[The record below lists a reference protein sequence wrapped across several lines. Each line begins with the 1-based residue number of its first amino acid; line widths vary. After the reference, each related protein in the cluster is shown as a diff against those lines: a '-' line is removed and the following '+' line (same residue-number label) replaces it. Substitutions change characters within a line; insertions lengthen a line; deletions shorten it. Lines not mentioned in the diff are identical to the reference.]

1 MSVWTAFAFVLVA
14 AVALVVVIAVVGL
27 RSTSGSD
34 HHGIRRVRRV
44 VTMARVLAAVLAVR
58 VILDVDEVGRY
69 GQGLALAPVVAATV
83 WVIAGVAAEL
93 VSASVLR
100 DGGAN
105 LEVRTL
111 RRYLPTWGAGL
122 LAGALLA
129 LLATGVLTSLLADA
143 SGRGLTYSC
152 GPGCTSTRTP
162 WPGPFYLLPVGV
174 AFAVLLVL
182 TAASLHLTVARPR
195 GALGESVAAEDDR
208 LRRGGVAVTLTVL
221 ALATAA
227 TAAGLM
233 LFSILPV
240 ALGPDGPA
248 WVRLA
253 LATVVV
259 ALLLAAAATGALL
272 RSVLRVAAPAAPGGV
287 TSGAAGGA

>member
-27 RSTSGSD
+27 RRTSSSD
-34 HHGIRRVRRV
+34 HHGIRRVHRV
-44 VTMARVLAAVLAVR
+44 LTMARVLAAVLAVR
-58 VILDVDEVGRY
+58 VVLDVDEVGRY

-83 WVIAGVAAEL
+83 WLVAGVVAEL
-93 VSASVLR
+93 VSSSILR

-111 RRYLPTWGAGL
+111 RRYLPTGGAGL

-129 LLATGVLTSLLADA
+129 LLATAVLTSLLADA

-152 GPGCTSTRTP
+152 GSGCTGTRTP

-174 AFAVLLVL
+174 GFAVLLVL

-195 GALGESVAAEDDR
+195 GALGESAAAEDDR
-208 LRRGGVAVTLTVL
+208 LRRRGVAVTLLVV
-221 ALATAA
+221 ALATAV

-240 ALGPDGPA
+240 ALIPDGPA
-248 WVRLA
+248 VVRVA
-253 LATVVV
+253 LGTVVL
-259 ALLLAAAATGALL
+259 ALLLAAAATVVLLRAALL
-272 RSVLRVAAPAAPGGV
+272 ATAPARPDGV
-287 TSGAAGGA
+287 ASGAGGA